1 MDIHNHKSMESII
14 TNLIE
19 ISILAGEKI
28 LETYES
34 NEPSEV
40 KADGSPV
47 TKADKESHQVITEG
61 IKKIWPRMPIL
72 SEEDSVIRFS
82 QRSKWELYWLI
93 DPLDGTKEFIK
104 KNGEFTTN
112 IALISKNTPI
122 LGVVHN
128 PLSNETYV
136 GSQLLGSYFY
146 NGEVC
151 KRKLVIDDRKIN
163 TIPRIVISRS
173 HKNQK
178 TSNFLSL
185 IGEHKIIV
193 SGSSIKFCLIA
204 DNQADIY
211 PRLAPTSEWDTAAGQ
226 AVAIYAGSSTLTSSG
241 PLEYNKKSSYINP
254 SFFVTN
260 KKHEELFSIFKDLD
274 SS

>member
-1 MDIHNHKSMESII
+1 MESII

-28 LETYES
+28 LETYET

-40 KADGSPV
+40 KTDGSPV

-72 SEEDSVIRFS
+72 SEEDSIFPYS
-82 QRSKWELYWLI
+82 ERSKWQLYWLI

-136 GSQLLGSYFY
+136 GSQLLGSYLY

-151 KRKLVIDDRKIN
+151 KRKLVIDERKIN
-163 TIPRIVISRS
+163 TTPRIVISRS

-204 DNQADIY
+204 DNKADIY
-211 PRLAPTSEWDTAAGQ
+211 PRLSPTSEWDTGAGH
-226 AVAIYAGSSTLTSSG
+226 AVAIYSG
-241 PLEYNKKSSYINP
+241 GKVITNSGALEYNKKESYLND
-254 SFFVTN
+254 SFIVTN
-260 KKHEELFSIFKDLD
+260 KNFKCLIDVFKSVALKKNLKKNI
-274 SS
+274 